1 MVEVSRDTKKW
12 FCISCTDRTKETHE
26 IRIGG
31 EDNNKLV
38 INLCPDCL
46 DDLCSEIAETLNY

>member
-1 MVEVSRDTKKW
+1 MVEVSREKKNW
-12 FCISCTDRTKETHE
+12 FCISCNDRDKETHE

-46 DDLCSEIAETLNY
+46 DELNCEIAESLNY